1 MQFKR
6 GQSGNPSGHPPGL
19 GHQARLKAAIS
30 DAQFDELV
38 ARIVTDALAGD
49 AASTTLLMSRLCPQ
63 PKAVLEPVKFAL
75 TGDTLSDKANSIL
88 VAIADG
94 ILPADIGQSLI
105 SALAGVAR
113 VNELDEFE
121 RRLALLEAR

>member
-30 DAQFDELV
+30 EEQFDELV
-38 ARIVTDALAGD
+38 ARILKDALAGD

-63 PKAVLEPVKFAL
+63 PRPCW
-75 TGDTLSDKANSIL
+75 SRS
-88 VAIADG
+88 
-94 ILPADIGQSLI
+94 SL
-105 SALAGVAR
+105 R
-113 VNELDEFE
+113 
-121 RRLALLEAR
+121 